1 MGDVLRSLLSL
12 WSQDLRDRE
21 IRARAPSALAPSS
34 QPSSLPGFR
43 SSIFTGTARFLE
55 NGANDAHVKLAV
67 LLTDP
72 EQERKGIYKHREAS
86 LPKTLLTAE
95 KVMIACGTRPVR
107 QEETVFDGKRVFD
120 SDQVGRGRGSG
131 RSVTAGD
138 GSWGSD
144 GASPT
149 PSCLPPPTPLTRFY
163 PPALSPS
170 PSPRPQL
177 LWGGIDRVP
186 RSFIVVGAGVI
197 GIEYASMINV
207 LPGTNVTIIDPRPS
221 LLGFADREVVD
232 ALMYSM
238 RHYGARF
245 VLGEKVGELGGQTG
259 VGWGG

>member
-1 MGDVLRSLLSL
+1 MPSGPGTIPSKTFREAVLHLTGYRHQGFYGKSTFTSSRRSSMNEILQRVQKVEDVEAEVTRHQMRRNGVHLVT
-12 WSQDLRDRE
+12 DLRDRE

-120 SDQVGRGRGSG
+120 SDQE
-131 RSVTAGD
+131 
-138 GSWGSD
+138 
-144 GASPT
+144 
-149 PSCLPPPTPLTRFY
+149 
-163 PPALSPS
+163 
-170 PSPRPQL
+170 QQHQQQQQ
-177 LWGGIDRVP
+177 
-186 RSFIVVGAGVI
+186 
-197 GIEYASMINV
+197 
-207 LPGTNVTIIDPRPS
+207 PGQQQH
-221 LLGFADREVVD
+221 E
-232 ALMYSM
+232 
-238 RHYGARF
+238 
-245 VLGEKVGELGGQTG
+245 
-259 VGWGG
+259 